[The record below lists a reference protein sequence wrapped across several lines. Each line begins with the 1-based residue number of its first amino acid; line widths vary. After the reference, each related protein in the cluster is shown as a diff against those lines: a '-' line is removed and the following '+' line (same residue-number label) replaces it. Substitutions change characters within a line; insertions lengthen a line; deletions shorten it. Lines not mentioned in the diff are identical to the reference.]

1 MLGHFLKIRKCSK
14 TVFIATNMEIPE
26 KKVIELQELYKKQF
40 GKEISYEQA
49 YGLGD
54 ALIRIIRLV
63 YDPSYGEKHNN

>member
-1 MLGHFLKIRKCSK
+1 MPEPCLKIKRCSK
-14 TVFIATNMEIPE
+14 TVFIATDMEIPE

-63 YDPSYGEKHNN
+63 YDPFYGKNNN

>member
-1 MLGHFLKIRKCSK
+1 MPGHCLRVKKCSR
-14 TVFIATNMEIPE
+14 TVFIATDMEIPE

-40 GKEISYEQA
+40 GKEISHEQA

-63 YDPSYGEKHNN
+63 YDPFYGKNNN

>member
-1 MLGHFLKIRKCSK
+1 
-14 TVFIATNMEIPE
+14 MEIPE

-63 YDPSYGEKHNN
+63 YDPFYGKNNN

>member
-1 MLGHFLKIRKCSK
+1 MLGHYLRIRKFSR
-14 TVFIATNMEIPE
+14 TVFIATDMEISE

-40 GKEISYEQA
+40 GEEISYEQA

-63 YDPSYGEKHNN
+63 YDPFYGKNNN

>member
-1 MLGHFLKIRKCSK
+1 MLGHFLTLKKCSRI
-14 TVFIATNMEIPE
+14 VFIATDMEIPE

-63 YDPSYGEKHNN
+63 YDPFYGKNNN